1 MKELFMGVG
10 WFVVGAGLVYGYF
23 YHTQQQVVTTSIP
36 TNENELDIDYS
47 FDDSLTSIE
56 YARLGDKAWSAFECT
71 ALSSFL
77 ENDVSNTEKLFT
89 VGYESGLT
97 FIEALRKELV
107 TDEDLQKEV
116 PIGLSWQLGGPNS
129 DFMLGKIYTTVEDN
143 VLEDV
148 FQDGDNFN
156 SKEVQLNIAESKY
169 NRANCN
175 LLL

>member
-1 MKELFMGVG
+1 MKELFAGAG
-10 WFVVGAGLVYGYF
+10 WFLVGAVIVYGYF
-23 YHTQQQVVTTSIP
+23 YHTQKQEVPTSIQ
-36 TNENELDIDYS
+36 TNTTELNIDYS
-47 FDDSLTSIE
+47 FDDSLSSIE

-71 ALSSFL
+71 ALSAFL
-77 ENDVSNTEKLFT
+77 EKDESNTEKLFI

-107 TDEDLQKEV
+107 TDEDVQKEV